1 MKNILNINPADTI
14 GNEIVEQIYMTGTNF
29 TITMVEDCDCQP
41 TVLLKDNVCGD
52 LTIIQSIANEIK
64 VTHLDKNEVEAI
76 KSILL

>member
-1 MKNILNINPADTI
+1 MKNTISINPADTI

-41 TVLLKDNVCGD
+41 TALLKDNVCGD

-76 KSILL
+76 KSILP